1 MAEKLKDALDVRI
14 IAHATGIDE
23 VGRRVAI
30 AVRALQ
36 DLQDAIDGI
45 NIELEV
51 DN

>member
-23 VGRRVAI
+23 VGRRLAL
-30 AVRALQ
+30 AVQALD
-36 DLQDAIDGI
+36 DLQDAFNGI

>member
-1 MAEKLKDALDVRI
+1 MAQKLKDALDVRI

-23 VGRRVAI
+23 VSRRVDI
-30 AVRALQ
+30 AVRALE
-36 DLQDAIDGI
+36 DLQDAINGI